1 MKKIMFGLLA
11 AMAISNAQAEGNFL
25 NLASKPAKIDGG
37 LEASLDKPYPKFV
50 QDWMKTVNWRDLA
63 VSFKAR
69 FLKVR
74 ALSNEN
80 SMQDPNLTMKKRLRM
95 Q

>member
-25 NLASKPAKIDGG
+25 NLASKPAKIDGV

-50 QDWMKTVNWRDLA
+50 QDWMKD
-63 VSFKAR
+63 S
-69 FLKVR
+69 
-74 ALSNEN
+74 
-80 SMQDPNLTMKKRLRM
+80 
-95 Q
+95 